1 MRRLAILCLLLSR
14 IPASAQVDAPWW
26 AAPGYLAL
34 FAPVDGRAAA
44 YRAYVSPLDLDMVL
58 RRLEAD
64 SSLIRG
70 PGAWQARP
78 LPPADAFGQ
87 AGRYDRWTLARL
99 YGAQQPRVAR
109 GSRSEG
115 GHVVESWTLASPYP
129 DTALR
134 RLETGTLL
142 VVLQLPSRALGFSR

>member
-14 IPASAQVDAPWW
+14 IPASAQVDAPWRV
-26 AAPGYLAL
+26 APGYLAL
-34 FAPVDGRAAA
+34 FAPVNGRGAA
-44 YRAYVSPLDLDMVL
+44 YRVYVSPLDLDMAL

-64 SSLIRG
+64 SSLIRA

-99 YGAQQPRVAR
+99 YGAEQPRVAR
-109 GSRSEG
+109 GSRAEG
-115 GHVVESWTLASPYP
+115 GQVVESWTLVSPYP

-134 RLETGTLL
+134 RLEPGTLL
-142 VVLQLPSRALGFSR
+142 VVLRLPPRALGFSR

>member
-14 IPASAQVDAPWW
+14 VPASGQDDASWR

-34 FAPVDGRAAA
+34 FAPADGRAAA
-44 YRAYVSPLDLDMVL
+44 YRAHVSPLDLDAVL

-64 SSLIRG
+64 SSLVRA

-78 LPPADAFGQ
+78 LPPTDAFGQ
-87 AGRYDRWTLARL
+87 AGRYDRGTLARL

-115 GHVVESWTLASPYP
+115 GRIVESWTLVSPYP

-134 RLETGTLL
+134 RLEAGTLL
-142 VVLQLPSRALGFSR
+142 VVLRLP